1 MSDYNFLMESRLS
14 PQQMQVV
21 SKVSRISSAQSLN
34 LYLVGGAVRDLTLG
48 QQTVRDLDFVVEGN
62 PQRVLRALEAASSG
76 LVGAAEHGAEVEHL
90 VLDRRLN
97 AAEVR
102 FSSGVRAEIAASRN
116 EIHSKAGRPP
126 EILPAMIF
134 EDLKRRDFSANA
146 MAISLH
152 PNSRGLL
159 LDPTNGAAD
168 IARREFRVLHS
179 RSFLEDPSRIYRLL
193 RLSQRLDFKAEE
205 RTRTLL
211 ESAIQNRGW
220 EEMTPEQQGL
230 ELRAILQEDN
240 PGRVLKMLAERDMLR
255 GLDRK
260 LASAR
265 IPYDRFARIRSAVR
279 ALPGAD
285 AFLLNFHCL
294 VEKLGS
300 AQQNRLAQKILVE
313 AQTIK
318 SALELDRAARKLAR
332 LLGSS
337 RAARPSQVYTLLSQ
351 YPQYLLLFLL
361 VYYPQV
367 RVQSRVKSYLF
378 KFPQVR
384 ARLPRAQ
391 LQAIGMPPGPKFEK
405 IMERVYLDQLD
416 GKLRGESQLLKE
428 LRALSGIKEPV
439 AKPPTR
445 VRAAR
450 RGGKKG

>member
-240 PGRVLKMLAERDMLR
+240 PGRVLKMLVTLSFVFQLTPKSPDRICLTKIQSCTVYGWSTPSCLR
-255 GLDRK
+255 MFSIVAGLEIFP
-260 LASAR
+260 ASR
-265 IPYDRFARIRSAVR
+265 
-279 ALPGAD
+279 
-285 AFLLNFHCL
+285 
-294 VEKLGS
+294 
-300 AQQNRLAQKILVE
+300 
-313 AQTIK
+313 
-318 SALELDRAARKLAR
+318 
-332 LLGSS
+332 
-337 RAARPSQVYTLLSQ
+337 
-351 YPQYLLLFLL
+351 
-361 VYYPQV
+361 
-367 RVQSRVKSYLF
+367 
-378 KFPQVR
+378 
-384 ARLPRAQ
+384 
-391 LQAIGMPPGPKFEK
+391 
-405 IMERVYLDQLD
+405 
-416 GKLRGESQLLKE
+416 
-428 LRALSGIKEPV
+428 
-439 AKPPTR
+439 
-445 VRAAR
+445 
-450 RGGKKG
+450 

>member
-179 RSFLEDPSRIYRLL
+179 RSFLADPSRIYRLL
-193 RLSQRLDFKAEE
+193 RLSLRLDFKPDE
-205 RTRTLL
+205 RTRLLLQSAL
-211 ESAIQNRGW
+211 ESRVW
-220 EEMTPEQQGL
+220 EQTDPDKQGR
-230 ELRAILQEDN
+230 ELRAILEEEN
-240 PGRVLKMLAERDMLR
+240 PARVLKMLADR
-255 GLDRK
+255 GL
-260 LASAR
+260 LA
-265 IPYDRFARIRSAVR
+265 
-279 ALPGAD
+279 G
-285 AFLLNFHCL
+285 
-294 VEKLGS
+294 
-300 AQQNRLAQKILVE
+300 
-313 AQTIK
+313 
-318 SALELDRAARKLAR
+318 LDK
-332 LLGSS
+332 
-337 RAARPSQVYTLLSQ
+337 
-351 YPQYLLLFLL
+351 
-361 VYYPQV
+361 
-367 RVQSRVKSYLF
+367 K
-378 KFPQVR
+378 
-384 ARLPRAQ
+384 
-391 LQAIGMPPGPKFEK
+391 
-405 IMERVYLDQLD
+405 
-416 GKLRGESQLLKE
+416 
-428 LRALSGIKEPV
+428 V
-439 AKPPTR
+439 A
-445 VRAAR
+445 
-450 RGGKKG
+450 